1 MKQNLTK
8 ILLLREV
15 NIARVTETKVV
26 FKHDA
31 WTKCNALCL
40 VNLDNNNVFLEKL
53 PNKIENDK
61 SFVGYYAICKQSC
74 HSCPYNAFLFCDD
87 FFKS

>member
-1 MKQNLTK
+1 M
-8 ILLLREV
+8 
-15 NIARVTETKVV
+15 
-26 FKHDA
+26 
-31 WTKCNALCL
+31 CL

-87 FFKS
+87 FFKSWGHCYVVYKKHILFYFQRRRKT